1 MSILILILLLTQK
14 MGISDN
20 TKYTGK
26 HTPGFYTLSATRLNR
41 EHNAIVA
48 QRRKVG
54 PQYEYNLALMHLI
67 NKYTANPRTKNKV
80 MNNVR
85 TSQNDLQNV
94 LSNDIANSKD
104 REFLKETAPKNSA
117 YSLLNDTID
126 FLHTQAHRSPIT
138 RPFYNLAFL
147 MKNYRAIRAR

>member
-26 HTPGFYTLSATRLNR
+26 HTPGFYTLSAARLNR
-41 EHNAIVA
+41 EHNEIVA
-48 QRRKVG
+48 QKRKVG

-80 MNNVR
+80 MENVR
-85 TSQNDLQNV
+85 TYQNDLQNV
-94 LSNDIANSKD
+94 SRDDIANSQD
-104 REFLKETAPKNSA
+104 YEFLKETTPKNSA

-126 FLHTQAHRSPIT
+126 FLHTQAHRSPIM

-147 MKNYRAIRAR
+147 IKNFRSIRTR

>member
-20 TKYTGK
+20 AKYTGK
-26 HTPGFYTLSATRLNR
+26 HTPGFYTLSAARLNR
-41 EHNAIVA
+41 EHDAIVA
-48 QRRKVG
+48 KRNKIGMQH
-54 PQYEYNLALMHLI
+54 EYNVALLQLLD
-67 NKYTANPRTKNKV
+67 KYKANPRTKNTI